1 VTLFLMVAEWG
12 FGWAHERWFGWVA
25 FIVTL
30 PVQVICGA
38 RFYRGAWAQLH
49 RGASSMDTLVS
60 LGSSAAFGFSVW
72 VVLSGTGGHVYFM
85 ESAAIITLISVGHWL
100 EALAS

>member
-1 VTLFLMVAEWG
+1 
-12 FGWAHERWFGWVA
+12 
-25 FIVTL
+25 
-30 PVQVICGA
+30 
-38 RFYRGAWAQLH
+38 
-49 RGASSMDTLVS
+49 MDTLVS

-72 VVLSGTGGHVYFM
+72 VVLNGTGGHVYFM